1 MPTAHTYRRQAWC
14 LAVFGVVLA
23 TAIAVFQRGQ
33 TFPDALKVSA
43 PAIAVILLISAAI
56 SFRRASEATDESKG
70 WRLAGASNIC
80 LAFVAPLL
88 SIPSYKPEWYGITS
102 KAAEILT
109 GLSFLFLYPWA
120 FRSWPWRKRALAP
133 HVAHWLGCMI
143 FVGALLLI
151 LFVIGAWNPNDAGL
165 IGEVQLVVY
174 LRLAAGGGIVLF
186 LISEDPRR
194 IRGMMGWYL
203 LALIPGS
210 LIAEMLKLL
219 VAGGN
224 TGVAPI
230 AAALPI
236 VGSSLTAAAAW
247 SRMAVE
253 PAEGPAAPQL
263 QRYWEA
269 LMGMPMIAAGIALL
283 LRGRMTRIE
292 FLVFVTLA
300 VLSVARQFVLMDQLT
315 LKSAALAQANE
326 NLETQV
332 RQRTKRLEDMQA
344 VMLRTEKA
352 NTIAL
357 LGAGVVHD
365 LNNALSQLECS
376 LHMVTTAENLTPDQ
390 RNYLRAAGNS
400 MKQAASLVSRLMK
413 FARHREENPKVLNL
427 LPELTEMQSLLRMV
441 LPRTIE
447 LRFELCSG
455 PLWVRAGRSQIEQMV
470 VNLVR
475 NAGDAIEDDGEVV
488 VRALHAERKTKP
500 QAVIEVQ
507 DNGMGIPPEVMER
520 IYEPFFTTKD
530 EGRGTGLGLPS
541 VKATVEQL
549 GGRIKV
555 RSEPGLGTIFTLSLP
570 ALDEDQP

>member
-14 LAVFGVVLA
+14 LAAFGVVLA
-23 TAIAVFQRGQ
+23 TAIAVSQQGQ

-43 PAIAVILLISAAI
+43 PAIAVILLISAAV
-56 SFRRASEATDESKG
+56 SFRRATENTDESRG
-70 WRLAGASNIC
+70 WRLAGAANIC

-88 SIPSYKPEWYGITS
+88 TVPSYKPELHGITF

-109 GLSFLFLYPWA
+109 GVSFLFLYPWA
-120 FRSWPWRKRALAP
+120 FHSWPWRKRALVP
-133 HVAHWLGCMI
+133 HVAHWLGCTI

-151 LFVIGAWNPNDAGL
+151 LYVIGAWNPSDTGL
-165 IGEVQLVVY
+165 IGEAQLVVY

-219 VAGGN
+219 LAGGHA
-224 TGVAPI
+224 GAAPI

-236 VGSSLTAAAAW
+236 VGCSLTAAAAW
-247 SRMAVE
+247 SRMPVE
-253 PAEGPAAPQL
+253 PADGPAALQL
-263 QRYWEA
+263 QRFWEG
-269 LMGMPMIAAGIALL
+269 LMGMPMIAAGITLL
-283 LRGRMTRIE
+283 SRGGITQAE
-292 FLVFVTLA
+292 FLVFVILA

-315 LKSAALAQANE
+315 RESAALAQANE
-326 NLETQV
+326 NLDTQV
-332 RQRTKRLEDMQA
+332 RQRTKSLEDMQA

-357 LGAGVVHD
+357 IGAGVVHD
-365 LNNALSQLECS
+365 LNNALSQMDCS
-376 LHMVTTAENLTPDQ
+376 LHMVTTAENLSAEQ
-390 RNYLRAAGNS
+390 RDYLRTAGNS
-400 MKQAASLVSRLMK
+400 MTQAASLVSRLMK
-413 FARHREENPKVLNL
+413 FARHREETPKALNL

-441 LPRTIE
+441 LPRNIE
-447 LRFELCSG
+447 LRFELCDG
-455 PLWVRAGRSQIEQMV
+455 PLWVCAGRSHIEQMV

-475 NAGDAIEDDGEVV
+475 NAGDAMEDDGEVV
-488 VRALHAERKTKP
+488 VRLRHTAREAKP
-500 QAVIEVQ
+500 QAVIGVQ
-507 DNGMGIPPEVMER
+507 DNGTGIPAEVMER
-520 IYEPFFTTKD
+520 IFEPFFTTKA

-549 GGRIKV
+549 GGNLQV
-555 RSEPGLGTIFTLSLP
+555 RSEPGLGTIFALSLP
-570 ALDEDQP
+570 ALDADRP